1 MRHPVTVG
9 DLRVRIPSILLMK
22 IKITKEDCE
31 DLRKETGYS
40 LMDCKY
46 GLIKANGD
54 RVNALIHIQNKLKH
68 VLK

>member
-1 MRHPVTVG
+1 
-9 DLRVRIPSILLMK
+9 MK

-31 DLRKETGYS
+31 NLRKDTGYS

-54 RVNALIHIQNKLKH
+54 RIQALVYIQNKLKY